1 MYVMNKAILSAIAGL
16 LTLMVVTSSC
26 VEESGFLHTS
36 DRVLLKFN
44 AEVEGE
50 TLSKAII
57 DGSYSFLW
65 ETGDELGL
73 FIDNATTP
81 TVNAQG
87 TASVNNGDAVYSA
100 TVENYTAGD
109 RLYAYYPYAAGAER
123 EGSKVKLS
131 IEPTQRQKAAGVLNG
146 KNFPMVAVPY
156 TFSSSSASDEE
167 PCLHFKHL
175 AAFVEFDVY
184 AAEEAFVGE
193 KVQSVE
199 LRTASTIAGAFQFDY
214 TGAADSQDFAI
225 TANGSSSSVTV
236 SLDESAAVTASTGTN
251 KIYMALKPGK
261 YQGSI
266 KVTTDRGVY
275 LFQIPER
282 YNSFERAYVRRFALG
297 LKKEKQVY
305 KSSLDEYTGNYIR
318 AQSNQYPKVYF
329 DLETASNYSA
339 ADAASSDVRKNTDLV
354 LFYSSNAG
362 ICLAAPACS
371 DLKSFVSAGIIDCH
385 GWSVEEKNKT
395 KIQLLSDFSEEK
407 YNSLTPSQI
416 ESITEGWESQTG
428 ASYHRQNGIAKNTY
442 YGFKTVKMDA
452 SGNVAEVVSAGV
464 MKITGVNNS
473 ASNQRSVVFDYK
485 ISQSSSVLAVPSVVS
500 VSGRK
505 LLVDGEEFVVKG
517 VAGNSFA
524 NNPAAIGANTVR
536 MYNMTTATLGELG
549 YALDEAWMNGLKVCV
564 GIFMFPWNQ
573 NGDKNFYSNN
583 YSGSIEKV
591 RTHVKNVVET
601 YKNHPAVL
609 MWCLGNECESA
620 YDGSENLGND
630 HHMWNVMS
638 EFAAYVRDMDSN
650 HPVATCVANASNV
663 KKYVQEYCSN
673 LDLLLVNSYGSAIT
687 NLSNHFS
694 TWSKP
699 YVVGEFGPAGTWQL
713 HDNGHELPWITSS
726 GMKALIEQTSTQKA
740 KDYVT
745 AWNDVITAGA
755 AGGFA
760 FQWGYQTHGEVL
772 TWFGM
777 HDRNGNLFGVAD
789 EMQKLWTG
797 SYPSV
802 KAPVIEDRTK
812 MKMNGKV
819 ADDGISVSPSMSCTA
834 SVEAY
839 SPSGSSL
846 SYEWRIVEENTS
858 AEDGSLSDGISGLI
872 TDPSKAT
879 VSFTAPSGSGAYRL
893 YVFVYDR
900 TAGKLASA
908 CIPFQV
914 TE

>member
-1 MYVMNKAILSAIAGL
+1 MNRNKLITSLGILALSVSL
-16 LTLMVVTSSC
+16 SSC
-26 VEESGFLHTS
+26 MDEQELVQQSGGVRLTFS
-36 DRVLLKFN
+36 
-44 AEVEGE
+44 AEVEKAAGTKA
-50 TLSKAII
+50 TL
-57 DGSYSFLW
+57 DDSYTLVW
-65 ETGDELGL
+65 EDYDKLGL
-73 FIDNATTP
+73 FIDNAQTP
-81 TVNAQG
+81 TVNAAG
-87 TASVNNGDAVYSA
+87 TASVDNSGASYSA
-100 TVENYTAGD
+100 TVHDYLAGD
-109 RLYAYYPYAAGAER
+109 RLYAYFPYASGAER
-123 EGSKVKLS
+123 DGNKVRLC
-131 IEPTQRQKAAGVLNG
+131 IEPKQTQKAVGVLNG

-156 TFSSSSASDEE
+156 TFVSSSSFKEE
-167 PCLHFKHL
+167 PDLYFRHL
-175 AAFVEFDVY
+175 ATFIEFDIY
-184 AAEEAFVGE
+184 AAEEAFIGE
-193 KVQSVE
+193 KVQTVE
-199 LRTASTIAGAFQFDY
+199 LRTSATIAGAFQFDY
-214 TGAADSQDFAI
+214 TCVEDNQDFAI
-225 TANGSSSSVTV
+225 TVNGSSSSVSV
-236 SLDESAAVTASTGTN
+236 SLDESAAVTSSTGTN

-266 KVTTDRGVY
+266 RVTTDRGVY
-275 LFQIPER
+275 LFQIPEQ
-282 YNSFERAYVRRFALG
+282 YSTFERAYVRRFALG

-305 KSSLDEYTGNYIR
+305 KSTLDEFTGNFIR
-318 AQSNQYPKVYF
+318 AQTNQYQKVYF
-329 DLETASNYSA
+329 DFETATNYA
-339 ADAASSDVRKNTDLV
+339 ADDVLSSEDRKKTDLV

-362 ICLAAPACS
+362 AGMCIAAPACS
-371 DLKSFVSAGIIDCH
+371 DLTNFAKAGVIDCS

-395 KIQLLSDFSEEK
+395 KLMLLSDFSDDA
-407 YNSLTPSQI
+407 YDSLTPEKISAV
-416 ESITEGWESQTG
+416 TEGWEDMNDSE
-428 ASYHRQNGIAKNTY
+428 YHRQNKVAVGTY

-452 SGNVAEVVSAGV
+452 SGNVSEVVSAGV

-473 ASNQRSVVFDYK
+473 AANQRCVTFDYK
-485 ISQSSSVLAVPSVVS
+485 ISQISSALDTPSVVS

-505 LLVDGEEFVVKG
+505 LYVDGEEFVVKG
-517 VAGNSFA
+517 VAGNSFDK
-524 NNPAAIGANTVR
+524 NPAVVGANTIR
-536 MYNMTTATLGELG
+536 LYNMTTNTLAELG
-549 YALDEAWMNGLKVCV
+549 YVLDDAWMNGLKVCV

-583 YSGSIEKV
+583 YSGSVEKV

-638 EFAAYVRDMDSN
+638 EFAAYVKEIDPN
-650 HPVATCVANASNV
+650 HLVTTCVANAANV

-726 GMKALIEQTSTQKA
+726 GKKALIEQTSTQKA

-819 ADDGISVSPSMSCTA
+819 ADDGISVFPSMSCTA

-858 AEDGSLSDGISGLI
+858 AEDGSLPDGISGLI
-872 TDPSKAT
+872 TDPSKAS